1 MRRIALL
8 LATTM
13 GATASKLMW
22 VGRGAAAVFG
32 LALVLALVLGV
43 GTMALAVAP
52 GGTLTFRL
60 GQTASI
66 TSISGASSARNSPTR

>member
-32 LALVLALVLGV
+32 LASYWPWCWGWGLWLWLWHPE
-43 GTMALAVAP
+43 AP
-52 GGTLTFRL
+52 
-60 GQTASI
+60 
-66 TSISGASSARNSPTR
+66 